1 MKTTTMKLVKVC
13 MALGLG
19 LIAATAIAK
28 PGNGGPG
35 GGKGGPGGKGGAPQQ
50 AQRAPQNK
58 GPQKQQQHRQVQ
70 RAPEPK
76 HNAPRKEVRHEP
88 RHEKKSSWGKGG
100 ENFWPGFIGG
110 AVAGLAASLVD
121 EPTKV
126 VVETPVVQQQVVVQ
140 QPVSVVQPVVVQQPV
155 TVVQQPVYQTQNV
168 WVEGR
173 YVDTVQ
179 ANGTILR
186 TWQPGHYETRTVQIQ

>member
-1 MKTTTMKLVKVC
+1 MKTTTIKVVKVC
-13 MALGLG
+13 VALGLG

-28 PGNGGPG
+28 PGNGGSGG
-35 GGKGGPGGKGGAPQQ
+35 GGKGGPGNKGGAPQQ
-50 AQRAPQNK
+50 MQRAPQNK
-58 GPQKQQQHRQVQ
+58 GPQQQHQ
-70 RAPEPK
+70 AKKAEPK
-76 HNAPRKEVRHEP
+76 HQAKAKP

-140 QPVSVVQPVVVQQPV
+140 QPVSVVQPVVIQQPV

>member
-19 LIAATAIAK
+19 LIATTALAK
-28 PGNGGPG
+28 PGN
-35 GGKGGPGGKGGAPQQ
+35 GGPGGKGGAPQQ

-58 GPQKQQQHRQVQ
+58 GPQKQQAQ
-70 RAPEPK
+70 RASEPKRQEPK
-76 HNAPRKEVRHEP
+76 HQAKAKPRQEP

-155 TVVQQPVYQTQNV
+155 TVIQQPVYQTQNV

-179 ANGTILR
+179 ANGTVVR